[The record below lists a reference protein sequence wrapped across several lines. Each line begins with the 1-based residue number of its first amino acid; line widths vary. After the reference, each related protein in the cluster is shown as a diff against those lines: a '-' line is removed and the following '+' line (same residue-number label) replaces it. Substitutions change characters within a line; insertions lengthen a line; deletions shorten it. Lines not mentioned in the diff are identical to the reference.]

1 MPELFAKSNLMG
13 TFKGFSEKGYEFA
26 AEIITPY
33 DASMLE
39 RPQLGQFILIELGDL
54 QEASLGRI
62 TKFVP
67 SGLLATAEGEDYI
80 NTMQRRDQA
89 IPDDL
94 KKDKLKYRVEIK
106 LLGALRVAKDDK
118 GIERIIFVPSQ
129 RRLPHL
135 GANVSLPSN
144 DVLKEL
150 CSLSEGNTDLG
161 VYALGEFIYSGNV
174 SPSNSIF
181 RHLNP
186 ELKVRF
192 NVNNL
197 VSKRTVVF
205 ARAGY
210 GKSNLIKYLISEL
223 YKDGG
228 KNAITEK
235 GDKAGTLIFDADG
248 EYFWPDHKNRPGLC
262 DVPDLRNQ
270 IVVFTNR
277 VGKSP
282 YYTNWKAGEVKLD
295 IRDLPARDV
304 IGIAISRDR
313 QDSQNIIKLRS
324 LSEDKWRTLVDLIY
338 HDGLGADDDEVA
350 KLVGY
355 DKGVGGALAE
365 IGAAKSNMFNVVNHL
380 HDPQSKLISGTM
392 TALKKGLVVV
402 VDISLLSSKA
412 GYNIAGL
419 LMRKIFNYNQENFTG
434 GSSPIPVNVVIEEA
448 QSVLG
453 KSLEE
458 SSPFVEWVKEGR
470 KYDLGAIL
478 VTQQPGSMAP
488 EILSQA
494 DNWFAFHLL
503 SEGDASTLGKYNSH
517 FSQDVLAHLIAE
529 PIQGNCYMWSAPK
542 QPFVLPVRIRNF
554 EELYREEV
562 VEDKYAEPI
571 EDSPAVEIRK
581 QTDEYLVVLVNAL
594 KEKILQ
600 AGNKLSMQEFEE
612 EGLVGIYDGQLFFLI
627 KEIKEA
633 RQDEQE
639 EYVEETENALKPVL
653 MKSLFDCDVVKRQG
667 KKGDYYCVRKY
678 NWEKVLGNETECNP

>member
-13 TFKGFSEKGYEFA
+13 TFKGFSEKGYEFT

-33 DASMLE
+33 DATMLE
-39 RPQLGQFILIELGDL
+39 RPQLGQFILVELGDL

-80 NTMQRRDQA
+80 NSMQRRDQL

-106 LLGALRVAKDDK
+106 LLGALRVAKDDTGTEK
-118 GIERIIFVPSQ
+118 IIFVPSQ

-135 GANVSLPSN
+135 GAKVALPST
-144 DVLKEL
+144 DVLKVL
-150 CSLSEGNTDLG
+150 CSLSEGDTDLG
-161 VYALGEFIYSGNV
+161 DYALGEFIYSGNTPT
-174 SPSNSIF
+174 STSMF

-192 NVNNL
+192 NIINL

-228 KNAITEK
+228 KSAITEK
-235 GDKAGTLIFDADG
+235 HAKIGTLIFDADG
-248 EYFWPDHKNRPGLC
+248 EYFWPDQIKNRPGLC
-262 DVPDLRNQ
+262 DVPDLRTQ

-277 VGKSP
+277 LANSP
-282 YYTNWKAGEVKLD
+282 YYSSWKAGEVKLD

-304 IGIAISRDR
+304 IGIAVSRDR
-313 QDSQNIIKLRS
+313 QENQNIIKLRS
-324 LSEDKWRTLVDLIY
+324 LSEDKWRSLVDLIY

-350 KLVGY
+350 KLIGY
-355 DKGVGGALAE
+355 EQGVGNALAE

-380 HDPQSKLISGTM
+380 HDPNSKLISGTM
-392 TALKKGLVVV
+392 TALKQGLIVV

-412 GYNIAGL
+412 GNNIAGL

-453 KSLEE
+453 RNLDE

-503 SEGDASTLGKYNSH
+503 SEGDAETLGKYNSH
-517 FSQDVLAHLIAE
+517 YSQDILAHMIAE

-554 EELYREEV
+554 EELYKEQIAK
-562 VEDKYAEPI
+562 DKNADPF
-571 EDSPAVEIRK
+571 EDSPAIEIRK
-581 QTDEYLVVLVNAL
+581 QTAEHLINLVDAL

-600 AGNKLSMQEFEE
+600 EKNKLSLQEFKEE
-612 EGLVGIYDGQLFFLI
+612 SLVGIYDGQLYIFI
-627 KEIKEA
+627 KQIKEA
-633 RQDEQE
+633 QSGQV
-639 EYVEETENALKPVL
+639 VEETENALKAVL
-653 MKSLFDCDVVKRQG
+653 MKSLFDCDVVKRKG
-667 KKGDYYCVRKY
+667 IKGDYLCVPKY
-678 NWEKVLGNETECNP
+678 NWDAVLGTEAG

>member
-33 DASMLE
+33 DATMLE

-67 SGLLATAEGEDYI
+67 SGLLATTEGEDYI
-80 NTMQRRDQA
+80 NSMQRRDQV

-106 LLGALRVAKDDK
+106 LLGAIRVAKDDRGNEK
-118 GIERIIFVPSQ
+118 IIFVPSQ

-135 GANVSLPSN
+135 GANVALPSN
-144 DVLKEL
+144 DVLKVL
-150 CSLSEGNTDLG
+150 CSLSEGDTDLG
-161 VYALGEFIYSGNV
+161 DYALGEFIYSG
-174 SPSNSIF
+174 SIPKSMSMF

-192 NVNNL
+192 NINNL

-223 YKDGG
+223 YKDSG

-235 GDKAGTLIFDADG
+235 KAKIGTLIFDADG
-248 EYFWPDHKNRPGLC
+248 EYFWPDQIKNRPGLC
-262 DVPDLRNQ
+262 DVPDLRTQ
-270 IVVFTNR
+270 MVVFTNR
-277 VGKSP
+277 PANSP
-282 YYTNWKAGEVKLD
+282 YYASWKAGEVKLD

-304 IGIAISRDR
+304 IGIAVSRDR
-313 QDSQNIIKLRS
+313 QDNQNIIKLRS
-324 LSEDKWRTLVDLIY
+324 LSEDKWRSLVDLID

-350 KLVGY
+350 KLIGY
-355 DKGVGGALAE
+355 DNGVGNALAE

-380 HDPQSKLISGTM
+380 HDSNSKLISGTI
-392 TALKKGLVVV
+392 TALKQGLIVV

-412 GYNIAGL
+412 GNNIAGL

-453 KSLEE
+453 KNLDE

-503 SEGDASTLGKYNSH
+503 SEGDAETLGRYNSH

-554 EELYREEV
+554 EELYKEGII
-562 VEDKYAEPI
+562 EDKTAEPF
-571 EDSPAVEIRK
+571 EDSPAIEIRK
-581 QTDEYLVVLVNAL
+581 QTDEHLIILV
-594 KEKILQ
+594 
-600 AGNKLSMQEFEE
+600 S
-612 EGLVGIYDGQLFFLI
+612 Y
-627 KEIKEA
+627 
-633 RQDEQE
+633 
-639 EYVEETENALKPVL
+639 
-653 MKSLFDCDVVKRQG
+653 S
-667 KKGDYYCVRKY
+667 
-678 NWEKVLGNETECNP
+678 